1 MNEAK
6 VIKDVLKGNKS
17 VAVVGI
23 SNKTDRDSYKV
34 SKYLMDHGFKVIPIN
49 PTFDQWEDLKCY
61 PDLKSA
67 SKEHKIDVVDIFRK
81 SEAVVPVVEESLTI
95 KPEFIWMQLGVENME
110 AAKLAEENSI
120 KVIMNKCI
128 MEEHKKM
135 NVGVA

>member
-1 MNEAK
+1 MNETS
-6 VIKDVLKGNKS
+6 VIREVFRDNKS

-34 SKYLMDHGFKVIPIN
+34 SKYLMEHGFKVIPIN
-49 PTFDQWEDLKCY
+49 PTLTEWEGIKCY
-61 PDLKSA
+61 PDLESA
-67 SKEHKIDVVDIFRK
+67 SLENKIEVVDIFRK
-81 SEAVVPVVEESLTI
+81 SEAVVPVIEEALKI
-95 KPEFIWMQLGVENME
+95 MPDVIWMQLGVENME
-110 AAKLAEENSI
+110 GAKLAEDNSI

>member
-49 PTFDQWEDLKCY
+49 PTFDQWEGLKCY

>member
-1 MNEAK
+1 MNETS
-6 VIKDVLKGNKS
+6 VIREVFRDNKS

-34 SKYLMDHGFKVIPIN
+34 SKYLMEHGFKVIPIN
-49 PTFDQWEDLKCY
+49 PALTEWEGIKCY
-61 PDLKSA
+61 PDLESA
-67 SKEHKIDVVDIFRK
+67 SLENKIEVVDIFRK
-81 SEAVVPVVEESLTI
+81 SEAVVPVIEEALKI
-95 KPEFIWMQLGVENME
+95 MPDVIWMQLGVENME
-110 AAKLAEENSI
+110 GAKLAEDNSI